1 MNIEDLRNYCIS
13 KEGVEE
19 SFPFG
24 DETLVFK
31 VSGKIFAL
39 LSLSQDDFSINLKC
53 DPSLA
58 IELRE
63 TYLSVQP
70 GYHMNKK
77 HWNTV
82 YIDGSVESK
91 LIQNWIDHSYHLIVE
106 SLPKKIKGKRSNGK
120 NKT

>member
-1 MNIEDLRNYCIS
+1 MNIEDLRTYCIS

-19 SFPFG
+19 TFPFG
-24 DETLVFK
+24 DDTLVFK

-53 DPSLA
+53 DPLLA

-63 TYLSVQP
+63 SYPSVQP

-91 LIQNWIDHSYHLIVE
+91 LIQSWIDHSYQLIIQ
-106 SLPKKIKGKRSNGK
+106 SLPKKIKGKIPKGK
-120 NKT
+120 NKK